1 MEVGQLHQ
9 KSPEPLAETSL
20 YNIKKQTPSEASN
33 KFCTRDS
40 SNTEQ
45 NYKSIVSSK
54 CCGDVLPTL
63 HEQYFSKHHN
73 HTKEAM
79 SVTEMLHGRSKISCH
94 HLPLTVFSFSIFLA
108 CAAWQFWLGALNNK
122 GGRGQRNHEEIG
134 AGATWKT
141 ACTDRGAF
149 LSWSV
154 RQRMDRCD
162 WFRMFTRQS
171 NILVISLRR
180 ISRDWTKHLHK
191 TKSKYQRSVDQSIVD
206 LEYLTGKQGNCIEA

>member
-63 HEQYFSKHHN
+63 HEQYFSKHRN

-79 SVTEMLHGRSKISCH
+79 SVTEMLHCRSKISCH

-154 RQRMDRCD
+154 R
-162 WFRMFTRQS
+162 
-171 NILVISLRR
+171 
-180 ISRDWTKHLHK
+180 
-191 TKSKYQRSVDQSIVD
+191 
-206 LEYLTGKQGNCIEA
+206 

>member
-1 MEVGQLHQ
+1 MDRPYSKIQLNLHLTATLGVTPSSHLMEVGQLHQ

-63 HEQYFSKHHN
+63 HEQYFSKHRN
-73 HTKEAM
+73 HTKEVM
-79 SVTEMLHGRSKISCH
+79 SVTEMLHCRSKISCH

-108 CAAWQFWLGALNNK
+108 CAA
-122 GGRGQRNHEEIG
+122 
-134 AGATWKT
+134 
-141 ACTDRGAF
+141 
-149 LSWSV
+149 SV
-154 RQRMDRCD
+154 SY
-162 WFRMFTRQS
+162 T
-171 NILVISLRR
+171 
-180 ISRDWTKHLHK
+180 HL
-191 TKSKYQRSVDQSIVD
+191 TLPTIYSV
-206 LEYLTGKQGNCIEA
+206 